1 MGKIKS
7 IRLMEELG
15 IADNRRIRGLGAR
28 QRQALLEHFA

>member
-1 MGKIKS
+1 
-7 IRLMEELG
+7 LMEELE